1 MSEPFELTAGCKVN
15 LYLDIVGVR
24 ADGYH
29 EIESL
34 FYPLPAPSDTLTVE
48 EGAGTGLRLTCSDA
62 SLATEG
68 NILAKAYRAFASA
81 TGFAPGVALH
91 LRKNIPMGAGLGG
104 GSSDAAVFLKWLNAR
119 AGDRALDAGDLARL
133 ALALGAD
140 VPFFLQGAPAWVT
153 GIGERLEPQD
163 CDLSDYVVVVVCPKV
178 HVNTRWAYGRW
189 DEANLSGPAR
199 PRKELTPE
207 NSTIKKFC
215 FTKPPKLWNAFEEI
229 VFREFPTLYGVKKQI
244 LECSAD
250 ACVMSGS
257 GSSFVA
263 LFSSVADARRCA
275 AKMRV
280 SGIACHGSRS
290 GKPVPLE
297 E

>member
-1 MSEPFELTAGCKVN
+1 MSGPLELTAGCKVN

-34 FYPLPAPSDTLTVE
+34 FYPLPVPSDTLTVE
-48 EGAGTGLRLTCSDA
+48 EGGGAGLRLTCSDP
-62 SLATEG
+62 SLATDG

-104 GSSDAAVFLKWLNAR
+104 GSSDAAVFLKWLNSR
-119 AGDRALDAGDLARL
+119 AGRLALDAGGLARL
-133 ALALGAD
+133 ALSLGAD
-140 VPFFLQGAPAWVT
+140 VPFFLQDAPAWVT
-153 GIGERLEPQD
+153 GIGERLEPVA
-163 CDLSDYVVVVVCPKV
+163 CDLSDYVVVVACPEV
-178 HVNTRWAYGRW
+178 HVNTRWAYGSW
-189 DEANLSGPAR
+189 DEVNLSGPAR

-215 FTKPPKLWNAFEEI
+215 FTKPPKLWNTFEEI
-229 VFREFPTLYGVKKQI
+229 VFREFPMLYGVKKQI

-263 LFSSVADARRCA
+263 LFSSAADARRCA

-290 GKPVPLE
+290 GRKVPLE